1 VTTETL
7 AKTENICAY
16 CHRKFVKESTLAVH
30 LCEPKRR
37 MQQRNETGVQIGY
50 QAYMKFYEMT
60 QGSAR
65 NKTYEHFAHSSYYRA
80 FVKFGRYCQDI
91 KAINILR
98 FIDWIVKNNKKLDH
112 WCRDTVYEEYLH
124 DYLRTEPVV
133 DALSRTLEQAI
144 RWEEETGYPACDYL
158 RHANANKLCYAVRS
172 GRISAWVLYNCSAGV
187 ELLGRLNQDQVATVW
202 VAIDT
207 EYWQRR
213 FKDYAEDTVYAKE
226 MLTKAGW

>member
-1 VTTETL
+1 MTTETL

-16 CHRKFVKESTLAVH
+16 CKRSFAKESTLAVH

-37 MQQRNETGVQIGY
+37 MQQRNETGVQLGY
-50 QAYMKFYEMT
+50 QAYLKFYEMT
-60 QGSAR
+60 QGPAR
-65 NKTYEHFAHSSYYRA
+65 TKTYEHFATSSYYRA

-91 KAINILR
+91 KAINIPR

-112 WCRDTVYEEYLH
+112 WCRDAVYEEYLH

-144 RWEEETGYPACDYL
+144 RWEEETQYPAHDYL
-158 RHANANKLCYAVRS
+158 RHANANKLCYAIQS

-187 ELLGRLNQDQVATVW
+187 ELLGRLNRDQVATVW

-207 EYWQRR
+207 EYWQQR
-213 FKDYAEDTVYAKE
+213 FLKYPEDTAYAKE
-226 MLTKAGW
+226 MLAKAGW